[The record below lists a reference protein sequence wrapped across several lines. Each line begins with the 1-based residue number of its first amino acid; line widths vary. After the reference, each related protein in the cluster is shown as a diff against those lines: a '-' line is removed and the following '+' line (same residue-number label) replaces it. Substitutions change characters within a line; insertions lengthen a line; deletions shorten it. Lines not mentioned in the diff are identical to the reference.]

1 MQTSMTH
8 NRHLI
13 IFTLLLAFL
22 FTLFYIFRST
32 DQTPSFEN
40 GDSTRIALKKTI
52 CDKVDIGWLAGDR
65 HYWDGWSDKTMF
77 IKPDGTFTQGNVYI
91 NQGEE
96 VCIVVLLGPIPAKK
110 DDTTHT
116 GPRDSIVM
124 FANGSNST
132 KVTIQLQQDP
142 HHSNAYFTAIK
153 FRYPDTY
160 HLNAINEYR
169 SYFWESPVSHSY
181 HPNSFE
187 SQNKLIVRPI
197 NTSIRAG
204 LNQTLELCDLKSS
217 TTEFKGAWLDKQVY
231 GSRNSLQFFKAYEN
245 SEKMYTVNN
254 KVFIADNCTL
264 QYKSSGKGEQCLGK
278 SNVHVFG
285 DNNIRRNLKALRS
298 RNNWCNIDQISKIK
312 NKKEREEKMKCA
324 CNDDAEDTT
333 GYPWVNNPY
342 LPLILTN
349 SWDVDSNVYFYS
361 IQQTMVNNQPEISQS
376 IKEFSANHTI
386 PHADIVVLGLGN
398 ADIEAIQVSPNQ
410 FSTSFYQFLKHLRKN
425 IYRKQKIIV
434 KTPQYFCCGTID
446 ATSWNTGRSLA
457 FTIGV
462 RNVVQSLNDDNVL
475 LWDVHSL
482 GTDETTCLSDSGS
495 SYSKRNVINVENM
508 LLWNLICEN

>member
-1 MQTSMTH
+1 
-8 NRHLI
+8 
-13 IFTLLLAFL
+13 
-22 FTLFYIFRST
+22 
-32 DQTPSFEN
+32 
-40 GDSTRIALKKTI
+40 
-52 CDKVDIGWLAGDR
+52 AGDR

-110 DDTTHT
+110 DDITHT
-116 GPRDSIVM
+116 GPRDSIAM

-142 HHSNAYFTAIK
+142 YHSNAYFTAIK
-153 FRYPDTY
+153 FQHPDTY

-181 HPNSFE
+181 HPNPFE

-204 LNQTLELCDLKSS
+204 LNQTMEICDLKNS
-217 TTEFKGAWLDKQVY
+217 TTELKGAWLDKLVHE
-231 GSRNSLQFFKAYEN
+231 SSLELFKTYEN

-254 KVFIADNCTL
+254 KVFIADSCTL
-264 QYKSSGKGEQCLGK
+264 QYKSNGKGEQCLGK

-285 DNNIRRNLKALRS
+285 DNNIRRNLKALPS
-298 RNNWCNIDQISKIK
+298 RNNWCNVDQIRKIK
-312 NKKEREEKMKCA
+312 NKKEREEKMKCT

-333 GYPWVNNPY
+333 EYPWVNNPY
-342 LPLILTN
+342 QPLQLTN

-361 IQQTMVNNQPEISQS
+361 IQQTMVNNQPEINQS

-386 PHADIVVLGLGN
+386 PHADIVIIGLGN
-398 ADIEAIQVSPNQ
+398 ADIEAIQVSTNQ
-410 FSTSFYQFLKHLRKN
+410 FETSFNQFLKHLRKN
-425 IYRKQKIIV
+425 VYRKQKIIV

-457 FTIGV
+457 FATGV
-462 RNVVQSLNDDNVL
+462 RNVVQSLNDDNML

-495 SYSKRNVINVENM
+495 SYSKRNVINVENL